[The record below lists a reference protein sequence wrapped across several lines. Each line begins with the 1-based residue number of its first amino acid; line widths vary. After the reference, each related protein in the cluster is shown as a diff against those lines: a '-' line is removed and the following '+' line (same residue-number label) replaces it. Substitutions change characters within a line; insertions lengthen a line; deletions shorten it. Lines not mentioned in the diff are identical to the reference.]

1 MIARHCDLREIL
13 ETLCSQAGEKP
24 EQRQFA
30 FFLLA
35 GEHWQL
41 AASGDLTAPSIAI
54 LSRIVAEDVSRILF
68 DSGHASFDGFDA
80 RQLSSGIG
88 EVLGLFVC
96 LNPTVSCYST
106 ADAVCRLAELAIEQH
121 NLLAEMR
128 WKADHDA
135 VTGLLTRTAFERLL
149 TEGLSA
155 SANREAFAALL
166 CINLDRFHLING
178 VLGHSF
184 GSRVL
189 KCVGMRFQSC
199 LKSGALLARLGGDEF
214 AVLTTEADAMAVA
227 DELGA
232 ALARPFEIDE
242 HQIFIGASIGI
253 GFFRPG
259 SSPELLQ
266 REAYIAL
273 YHAKRSGKG
282 RWLKFKPSMAAT
294 PPERLEMEQC
304 LRSALAKNE
313 MELHYQ
319 PQIDLVTGALCGA
332 EALLRWNTQGL
343 GRISPSAFIP
353 ILEETGLI
361 VEIGLWV
368 LRQACKQG
376 IEWHRE
382 TGEWLRMAVNVSTVQ
397 LRDPGFSQSVQRVLA
412 ETGFPHQFLELEL
425 TESIFVGDFERVRR
439 VFTSLQSA
447 GVQIAIDDFGTGQAS
462 LSYLQNLPFQRLKI
476 DRSFIATIAAGQRCP
491 PLVENIIQM
500 AASLGMK
507 SVAEGI
513 ERLSQWEVL
522 RNAGCNEGQGYFFGH
537 PMLPDQ
543 FILLQ
548 RGRGFTE

>member
-13 ETLCSQAGEKP
+13 ESLCSQAGENP
-24 EQRQFA
+24 EERQIA
-30 FFLLA
+30 FFLLD

-41 AASGDLTAPSIAI
+41 AASGDLTAPSIAV
-54 LSRIVAEDVSRILF
+54 LSAIVAEEVSRTLF
-68 DSGHASFDGFDA
+68 DSGHACFDGFEA

-96 LNPTVSCYST
+96 FNPSPSCYGT
-106 ADAVCRLAELAIEQH
+106 ADAVCRLAELAIEHH
-121 NLLAEMR
+121 NLLSEMR

-149 TEGLSA
+149 SERLSA
-155 SANREAFAALL
+155 CGGHEPAALL

-199 LKSGALLARLGGDEF
+199 LNAGAALARLGGDEF
-214 AVLTTEADAMAVA
+214 AVLTTESDAVAVA

-253 GFFRPG
+253 GSFRPG

-273 YHAKRSGKG
+273 YHAKRTRKG
-282 RWLKFKPSMAAT
+282 RWLKFQPSMAAT

-313 MELHYQ
+313 MELYYQ
-319 PQIDLVTGALCGA
+319 PQIELATGALCGA
-332 EALLRWNTQGL
+332 EALLRWNTEGL

-361 VEIGLWV
+361 VEVGVWV

-376 IEWHRE
+376 IEWHRQ
-382 TGEWLRMAVNVSTVQ
+382 TGEWLRMAVNISTVQ
-397 LRDPGFSQSVQRVLA
+397 LRDPGFAQSVQRVLA

-425 TESIFVGDFERVRR
+425 TETIFVGDFERIRK
-439 VFTSLQSA
+439 VFASLQSA

-476 DRSFIATIAAGQRCP
+476 DRSFIAAIVNGKKCP

-513 ERLSQWEVL
+513 ERLSQWDVL
-522 RNAGCNEGQGYFFGH
+522 RSAGCDEGQGYFFGH
-537 PMLPDQ
+537 PLPPDE
-543 FILLQ
+543 FLLLQ